1 MKNFTVLLACAVLL
15 LPVLTSCKKNDNANP
30 VQPVVTQTVRDLPA
44 DPVTIDPATGRPLG
58 GTNRFTL
65 YSLRENRIIANSDSA
80 TNKWDVGFRGTMLI
94 VNGGAIR
101 SGQGG
106 AFVFTGLFDELKEIP
121 AAAEFRTDQSP
132 SNLAIPNASGQGWYN
147 YNSQTHLIT
156 PVPGR
161 VIVLRTGDG
170 KFAKMEILSYYK
182 GAPAVPSSSSESR
195 HYTFR
200 FSFQPNGSRKF

>member
-1 MKNFTVLLACAVLL
+1 MKTLSHVTFCAVLML
-15 LPVLTSCKKNDNANP
+15 ALVSCKENNVAP
-30 VQPVVTQTVRDLPA
+30 VQPVVTETVRDLAA

-65 YSLRENRIIANSDSA
+65 YSLRENRIVANSDSA
-80 TNKWDVGFRGTMLI
+80 TNKWDIGFRGTTLI

-121 AAAEFRTDQSP
+121 ATAEFRTDQSP
-132 SNLAIPNASGQGWYN
+132 TSLAVPSASGQGWYN
-147 YNSQTHLIT
+147 YNSQNHLIT
-156 PVPGR
+156 PIPGR

-170 KFAKMEILSYYK
+170 KFAKMEILSYYR
-182 GAPAVPSSSSESR
+182 GAPATPTQTSEAR

-200 FSFQPNGSRKF
+200 FSFQPDGSRTF

>member
-1 MKNFTVLLACAVLL
+1 MKNLSVLVSGALLILALA
-15 LPVLTSCKKNDNANP
+15 SCKENNVNP
-30 VQPVVTQTVRDLPA
+30 VQPVVTETVRDLAA
-44 DPVTIDPATGRPLG
+44 DPVRIDPATGRPLG

-80 TNKWDVGFRGTMLI
+80 TNKWDIGFRGTTLI

-106 AFVFTGLFDELKEIP
+106 AFIFTGLFDELKEIP
-121 AAAEFRTDQSP
+121 ATAEFRTDQSP
-132 SNLAIPNASGQGWYN
+132 TNLAIPSASGQGWYN

-156 PVPGR
+156 PIPGR
-161 VIVLRTGDG
+161 VIALRTGDG
-170 KFAKMEILSYYK
+170 RFAKIEILSYYK
-182 GAPAVPSSSSESR
+182 GAPATPTQTSESR

-200 FSFQPNGSRKF
+200 FSFQPDGSRKF

>member
-1 MKNFTVLLACAVLL
+1 MKNLSVLVSGALLMLALA
-15 LPVLTSCKKNDNANP
+15 SCKESNVNP
-30 VQPVVTQTVRDLPA
+30 VQPVVTETVRDLAA
-44 DPVTIDPATGRPLG
+44 DPVRIDPATGRPLG

-80 TNKWDVGFRGTMLI
+80 TNKWDIGFRGTMLI

-106 AFVFTGLFDELKEIP
+106 AFIFTGLFDELKEIP
-121 AAAEFRTDQSP
+121 ATAEFRTDQSP
-132 SNLAIPNASGQGWYN
+132 TNLAIPNASGQGWYN
-147 YNSQTHLIT
+147 YNPQSNTIT
-156 PVPGR
+156 PIPGR

-182 GAPAVPSSSSESR
+182 GAPAVPTQTSESR

>member
-1 MKNFTVLLACAVLL
+1 MLLSSAMLALA
-15 LPVLTSCKKNDNANP
+15 LTSCKEDNVTP
-30 VQPVVTQTVRDLPA
+30 VQPVVTETVRDLPA

-65 YSLRENRIIANSDSA
+65 YSLRENRIVANSDSA
-80 TNKWDVGFRGTMLI
+80 TNKWDIGLRGTTLI

-106 AFVFTGLFDELKEIP
+106 AFIFTGLFDELKEIP
-121 AAAEFRTDQSP
+121 ATATFRTDQSP
-132 SNLAIPNASGQGWYN
+132 SDLAIPNASGQGWYN

-156 PVPGR
+156 PIPGR

-170 KFAKMEILSYYK
+170 KFAKVEILSYYK
-182 GAPAVPSSSSESR
+182 GAPAAPTSTSESR

-200 FSFQPNGSRKF
+200 FSFQPDGSRKF

>member
-1 MKNFTVLLACAVLL
+1 MKNFAMLLSSAMLALA
-15 LPVLTSCKKNDNANP
+15 LTSCKEDNVTP
-30 VQPVVTQTVRDLPA
+30 VQPVVTETVRDLPA
-44 DPVTIDPATGRPLG
+44 DPVRIDPATGRPLG

-65 YSLRENRIIANSDSA
+65 YSLRENRIVANSDSA
-80 TNKWDVGFRGTMLI
+80 TNKWDIGLRGTTLI

-106 AFVFTGLFDELKEIP
+106 AFIFTGLFDELKEIP
-121 AAAEFRTDQSP
+121 ATATFRTDQSP
-132 SNLAIPNASGQGWYN
+132 SDLAIPNASGQGWYN

-156 PVPGR
+156 PIPGR

-170 KFAKMEILSYYK
+170 KFAKVEILSYYK
-182 GAPAVPSSSSESR
+182 GAPAAPTSTSESR

-200 FSFQPNGSRKF
+200 FSFQPDGSRKF